1 MSFER
6 EHVTLLI
13 DRKRLAIYRV
23 FVGRPGTAGYRV
35 VEKGWTELKALSAC
49 LVAEMGVP
57 SALAAAKISEL
68 ERSGGPASFDYRRP
82 ALPSG
87 NPVRPDPVEPARRE
101 TLRG

>member
-6 EHVTLLI
+6 EHVTRLI

-23 FVGRPGTAGYRV
+23 FVGRPGSHNYRA
-35 VEKGWTELKALSAC
+35 VEKGWTELKALSAY

-57 SALAAAKISEL
+57 PALAAAKINEL
-68 ERSGGPASFDYRRP
+68 ERSGGPASFDYTRP
-82 ALPSG
+82 TLPSG
-87 NPVRPDPVEPARRE
+87 DPDRRDSVEPARRE